1 MSKTRTQIALKEL
14 YSATQEASRALA
26 IMSRSATRLS
36 VQNTSTLYG
45 VSGGFVGTGVAYG
58 LSLALPVS
66 LPIVAFIVTGFGV
79 VGGVLFYRGW
89 RRVDVESRLDENR
102 LATEEIL
109 SRIKKLPKDAPQRV
123 RDEMWR
129 TYEALNSTAQF
140 RRAMVSLPDVRSS
153 ENEPALLP
161 SPTATIPEL
170 TVIERDDTMQSS
182 SNRAAM

>member
-14 YSATQEASRALA
+14 SSATQEASRALA
-26 IMSRSATRLS
+26 VMSRSAARLS

-58 LSLALPVS
+58 LSLSVPVS

-89 RRVDVESRLDENR
+89 RRVDVENRLDENR

-129 TYEALNSTAQF
+129 TYEMLNSTAQF
-140 RRAMVSLPDVRSS
+140 RRTVASLPDVRSS

-170 TVIERDDTMQSS
+170 TVIERDDTMQAT
-182 SNRAAM
+182 SNRASL